1 MTDNMEKKRA
11 DYNGLIIAAILI
23 PVYLLFI
30 YLGKEELGWTVFVV
44 LGAIMLAVRVRWDLR
59 RHAWFWGTI
68 VLVLVLHVP
77 LLFVVR
83 WPPAMFHWVVML
95 PIAVADCLMTIGI
108 VGLVEKFGAKKKA
121 GGAPFHCR

>member
-1 MTDNMEKKRA
+1 MTENMEKKRA
-11 DYNGLIIAAILI
+11 DYTGIIIAAILI

-30 YLGKEELGWTVFVV
+30 YLGKEDLGWTIFVV

-68 VLVLVLHVP
+68 AVVLVLHVP
-77 LLFVVR
+77 LLFVVQ

-108 VGLVEKFGAKKKA
+108 VGLVEKFGVKKNLTPEKNV
-121 GGAPFHCR
+121 PL

>member
-1 MTDNMEKKRA
+1 MTENMEKKRA
-11 DYNGLIIAAILI
+11 DYTGIIIAAILI

-30 YLGKEELGWTVFVV
+30 YLGKEDLGWTIFIV

-68 VLVLVLHVP
+68 AVVLVLHVR
-77 LLFVVR
+77 LLFVVQ

-108 VGLVEKFGAKKKA
+108 VGLVEKFGVKKNLTPEKNV
-121 GGAPFHCR
+121 PL